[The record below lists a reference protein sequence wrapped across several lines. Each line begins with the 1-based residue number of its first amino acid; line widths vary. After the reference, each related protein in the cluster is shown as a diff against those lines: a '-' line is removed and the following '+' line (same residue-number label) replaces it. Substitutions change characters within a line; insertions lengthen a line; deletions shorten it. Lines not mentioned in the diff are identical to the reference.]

1 MLRNESDSRE
11 RRVGRQPRSRSGILP
26 NISLATRVGTE
37 IRACRIV
44 SGNVS
49 FHRMVAILARLRRV
63 DGTDATI
70 MPVSGSSKP
79 AQVDGRLGVAIAN
92 V

>member
-1 MLRNESDSRE
+1 
-11 RRVGRQPRSRSGILP
+11 
-26 NISLATRVGTE
+26 
-37 IRACRIV
+37 
-44 SGNVS
+44 
-49 FHRMVAILARLRRV
+49 MVAILARLRRV